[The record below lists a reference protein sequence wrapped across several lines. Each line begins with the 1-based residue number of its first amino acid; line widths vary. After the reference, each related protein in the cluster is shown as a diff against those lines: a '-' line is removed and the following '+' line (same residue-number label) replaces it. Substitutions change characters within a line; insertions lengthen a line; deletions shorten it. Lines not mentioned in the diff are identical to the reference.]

1 MATKDAKARDDED
14 DDREDEEE
22 DDDPDAGVPVPAGQV
37 VKTTSTKPVAK
48 PKPARAASHAKT
60 SSKAGHDK
68 HGHSGHSRD
77 GHGGHD
83 GIDDEAQDPSWWTPY
98 AVLGAIVVVGVLG
111 FFGAFSSLLKP
122 LFSAPTLAAET
133 HEPAAAAAPPPV
145 EPAAPA
151 RAGAQKGAPGAEDVE
166 TFGAKHL
173 LVMYKESR
181 RAPPTITRSKEEA
194 AARAKEAMAKAKAPN
209 AKFED
214 LVTEYS
220 DEPGA
225 GKRGG
230 NLGNFRR
237 GAMVKEFQDAL
248 DKMKVGDISD
258 VVETPFG
265 YHVIQRT
272 K

>member
-1 MATKDAKARDDED
+1 MATKDAKARDDEE
-14 DDREDEEE
+14 DDREDEAE

-37 VKTTSTKPVAK
+37 VKASSKPGAK
-48 PKPARAASHAKT
+48 HQAARAQPR
-60 SSKAGHDK
+60 SSARSADKAHDGGHGK
-68 HGHSGHSRD
+68 GD
-77 GHGGHD
+77 GHAHGD
-83 GIDDEAQDPSWWTPY
+83 TIDDEAQDPSWWIPY
-98 AVLGAIVVVGVLG
+98 AVLGAVVVIGVLG

-122 LFSAPTLAAET
+122 LFSPPKLAAET
-133 HEPAAAAAPPPV
+133 HEEPAAAAVEAPPV
-145 EPAAPA
+145 EPATRTAKKKDAADAPE
-151 RAGAQKGAPGAEDVE
+151 GE

-173 LVMYKESR
+173 LVMYKGSR
-181 RAPPTITRSKEEA
+181 RAPPTIERSKEEA
-194 AARAKEAMAKAKAPN
+194 EKRAKEALAKAKAPG

-214 LVTEYS
+214 LVAEYS